1 MAAMTPGGNA
11 TRPQETPGGDRV
23 REHTNRDRLATLDR
37 ELRQRVERYIDASEG
52 ELTRRIREVEQESDM
67 EQLLEANASALA
79 LAGLVAGMTINRR
92 FLLIPLVVLTFL
104 LQHAVQGWCPPVVL
118 FRRLGVRTRQELD
131 AERAALKALRGD
143 FDELRAPRSSTTSPA
158 GGTPSA

>member
-1 MAAMTPGGNA
+1 MAAMTPGGDA

-37 ELRQRVERYIDASEG
+37 ELRQRVDRYIGASDG
-52 ELTRRIREVEQESDM
+52 ELTRRIREVEQEYDM
-67 EQLLEANASALA
+67 ERLLEANASALA
-79 LAGLVAGMTINRR
+79 MAGLLAGMTINRR
-92 FLLIPLVVLTFL
+92 FLLLPLIVLTFL

-143 FDELRAPRSSTTSPA
+143 FDELRTPRPATTSLA
-158 GGTPSA
+158 GGA